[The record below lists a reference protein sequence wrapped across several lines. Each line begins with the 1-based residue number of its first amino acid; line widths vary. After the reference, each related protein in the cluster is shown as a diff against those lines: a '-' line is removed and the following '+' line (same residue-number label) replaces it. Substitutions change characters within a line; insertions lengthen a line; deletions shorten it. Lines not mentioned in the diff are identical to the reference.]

1 MKIVFN
7 VSKTNEDKELAMV
20 VTQLVIS
27 KCIDA
32 VGFKSKTQIWWDQKG
47 KSVAI
52 GLDDHR
58 GPQPNNID
66 LFGGNDRRKINK
78 SATAREEITF
88 LYDKDGTYLQDWMNT
103 IWKTESGKFCKTYL
117 IAKTLPCPNSLFF
130 RSVKE

>member
-1 MKIVFN
+1 MYRRSRIQKQDTNLVR
-7 VSKTNEDKELAMV
+7 SKGCV
-20 VTQLVIS
+20 VL
-27 KCIDA
+27 
-32 VGFKSKTQIWWDQKG
+32 

-66 LFGGNDRRKINK
+66 LFGGNDRRKMNK

-103 IWKTESGKFCKTYL
+103 I
-117 IAKTLPCPNSLFF
+117 
-130 RSVKE
+130 